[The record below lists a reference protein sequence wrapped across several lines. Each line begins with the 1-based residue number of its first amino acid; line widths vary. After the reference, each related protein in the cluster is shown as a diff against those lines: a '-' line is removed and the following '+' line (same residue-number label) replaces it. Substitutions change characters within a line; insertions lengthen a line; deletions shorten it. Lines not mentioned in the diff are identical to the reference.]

1 MRARAAALAKA
12 KEKDNQKLVM
22 EKEQEL
28 SAMVGSSK
36 GGTIELTDTASK
48 IAAANRQVDEMRKFY
63 ERAGKEFDG
72 KSGK

>member
-36 GGTIELTDTASK
+36 GRTIELTDTASK

-63 ERAGKEFDG
+63 EMAGKEIDG